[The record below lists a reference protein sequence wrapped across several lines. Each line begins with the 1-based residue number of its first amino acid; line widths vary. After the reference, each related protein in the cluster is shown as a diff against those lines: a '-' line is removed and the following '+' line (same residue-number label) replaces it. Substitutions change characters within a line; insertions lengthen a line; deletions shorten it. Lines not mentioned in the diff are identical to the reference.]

1 MLYFLYPQIS
11 VLDRTQAKSAL
22 CDETAS
28 VGGDRVWAG
37 FRTKFRLALYLLAV
51 GLAPWVVSAQGAFT
65 NSGTLGI
72 TMSGTNLV
80 FNYSMMTTQG
90 YVTLLSASDLGTLVA
105 NPQPVTYAAVPPSQQ
120 GQFTVPIDPNAPTKF
135 YSLLSEQWPSYYL
148 NFPDLSDILP
158 AGAIAIVG
166 TGTNRLFEYTH
177 DTYNGGIGPLEIQPV
192 YNPASGNYMGMQR
205 VYYLHSGTWTLAKT
219 IPVAGAF
226 VFDVAHGHFHFP
238 FAAYGLYA
246 ANPDG
251 SIGPLIAL
259 CPKTGFCIGDSYFLN
274 PSLPNAGVFGYLS
287 PCTDPTSLRGLSIGY
302 ADEYDK
308 TDEGQSIP
316 IPNLTNG
323 VYWLRSMV
331 DPFDYFA
338 ESKKTNNETDVKL
351 SITGNSVTVLQTVQP
366 VLTPPPSITLT
377 SPGPGYLSN
386 TVQLAASTPVTGGSG
401 VQFLVDGLPFGNVVS
416 NAPYTLPWDTTT
428 VLNGAHWLAAQT
440 ADSTGHFGTSPVILV
455 TVTNISTNPPAVQ
468 VTEPDS
474 NTTVSAVITVG
485 AVAAAQAGIP
495 TVQFYVDNAPLGAP
509 ITSPPFMTTWDTE
522 AATAGSHVVT
532 ASAVDQDGLSNSS
545 TPVAVIVD
553 NSNPPNQIG
562 VDVTVFQDGNG
573 TLQTPAFSSST
584 NSGLVVAFVAYDGPS
599 TTQQVATV
607 SGGGVTWALAKR
619 SNSEQGTSEI
629 WVAPITDFLSS
640 VSIQAQPGVAGY
652 DGSLTVMVFTNAA
665 GAGVVGQAS
674 AASGAP
680 AIYLPGVQTG
690 NWVFAVGNDWDK
702 ATARTPVS
710 AQVLVHQKLDKVAGN
725 TYWVQSTTAP
735 STANALVDIQDTA
748 PTADRWNY
756 CAVEIVATRQ

>member
-1 MLYFLYPQIS
+1 MFYFLSYQSRVP
-11 VLDRTQAKSAL
+11 DCTRTQSAL
-22 CDETAS
+22 SGKTENS
-28 VGGDRVWAG
+28 GFGRVRAG
-37 FRTKFRLALYLLAV
+37 FGRRLRWLLCLLTLGFAP
-51 GLAPWVVSAQGAFT
+51 LAVSAQGTFT

-72 TMSGTNLV
+72 ALNGTNLV

-90 YVTLLSASDLGTLVA
+90 YVTLLSADNLGALVT
-105 NPQPVTYAAVPPSQQ
+105 NPKPVSFTAVPPSRQ
-120 GQFTVPIDPNAPTKF
+120 GQFTVPFDPNAPTKF
-135 YSLLSEQWPSYYL
+135 YTLLSEQWPSYYL
-148 NFPDLSDILP
+148 NYPDLSDIIP

-177 DTYNGGIGPLEIQPV
+177 DTYNGGTGPLEIQPV
-192 YNPASGNYMGMQR
+192 YNPASGNYMGMQH

-259 CPKTGFCIGDSYFLN
+259 SPKVGFCIGDSYFLN

-323 VYWLRSMV
+323 VYWLRSIV
-331 DPFDYFA
+331 DPFNYLA
-338 ESKKTNNETDVKL
+338 ESNETNNETDTKV
-351 SITGNSVTVLQTVQP
+351 SVTGNSVTVLQTVTP

-377 SPGPGYLSN
+377 SPGPGNLSN
-386 TVQLAASTPVTGGSG
+386 TVQLAASTPVIGGSG
-401 VQFLVDGLPFGNVVS
+401 VQFLVDGLPFGNIVS

-428 VLNGAHWLAAQT
+428 VQDGSHWLAAQI
-440 ADSTGHFGTSPVILV
+440 ADSTGHYNTSPVILV
-455 TVTNISTNPPAVQ
+455 TVTNTSTNPPAVA

-474 NTTVSAVITVG
+474 NSTVSAVITVG
-485 AVAAAQAGIP
+485 ATATAQVGIP
-495 TVQFYVDNAPLGAP
+495 TVQFYVDNAPIGGP
-509 ITSPPFMTTWDTE
+509 ITAPPFMTTWNTE
-522 AATAGSHVVT
+522 AMTAGSHVLT
-532 ASAVDQDGLSNSS
+532 ASAVDQSGLSNSS
-545 TPVAVIVD
+545 APVSVVVD
-553 NSNPPNQIG
+553 NSNPPNPVGI
-562 VDVTVFQDGNG
+562 DVTTFKDGNG
-573 TLQTPAFSSST
+573 VLQTPTFSSAT

-599 TTQQVATV
+599 TTQQTATV
-607 SGGGVTWALAKR
+607 SGGGVTWMLAKR
-619 SNSEQGTSEI
+619 SNSQHGTAEI
-629 WVAPITDFLSS
+629 WVAPITDFLTS
-640 VSIQAQPGVAGY
+640 VSIQAQPGVSGY

-665 GAGVVGQAS
+665 GSGVVGQTS
-674 AASGAP
+674 ATSGAP
-680 AIYLPGVQTG
+680 DIYLPGVQAG

-702 ATARTPVS
+702 STARTPVS
-710 AQVLVHQKLDKVAGN
+710 GQVLVHQKLDAVVGD
-725 TYWVQSTTAP
+725 TFWVQSTTVP
-735 STANALVDIQDTA
+735 STANALVDIHDTA

-756 CAVEIVATRQ
+756 CAVEIVATLQ